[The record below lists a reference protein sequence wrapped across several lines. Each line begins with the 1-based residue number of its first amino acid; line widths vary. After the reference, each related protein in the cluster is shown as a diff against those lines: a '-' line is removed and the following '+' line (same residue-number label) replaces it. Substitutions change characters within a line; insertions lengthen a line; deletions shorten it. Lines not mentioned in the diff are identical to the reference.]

1 MTQNYIVFILS
12 DVLSIMNRNE
22 SYRTRKKKNDFYDIL
37 LRKRDR
43 LIVFINIVD
52 YYVLNGNEKKKD
64 LESSVEKNH
73 NILCIF

>member
-1 MTQNYIVFILS
+1 
-12 DVLSIMNRNE
+12 MNRTGLE
-22 SYRTRKKKNDFYDIL
+22 KKKNDFYDIL

>member
-52 YYVLNGNEKKKD
+52 YYVLNGNEKKKRFR
-64 LESSVEKNH
+64 
-73 NILCIF
+73 ILSRKKP